1 MIFWVTGD
9 FAIFKTLLL
18 IKSFRFFRWGLIA
31 LGVIL
36 LGGLALPR
44 LVSYGAPPMVKI
56 GLIAPFEGLY
66 RATGYEVLFAVKLA
80 LQERNGGQG
89 LGGYRVELV
98 ALNDFNE
105 PTEAAK
111 QARALAADPDI
122 VGVIGH
128 LSSEATR
135 AALPVY
141 REAELAVVI
150 PWSVE
155 AGLLEGQFPGVVSVA
170 MTAEEAAQQLQA
182 KSREMGFTQLET
194 LTAVPPEPLP
204 ETAQAIVLDTE
215 AVTAGNIILA
225 LQQRDLALPL
235 FGQVEVGNVQ
245 LLQTAGAAA
254 NGLVFVSPGPGAAQL
269 PPDTTFREA
278 YQTLSGLPPGPRAAL
293 AYEAANL
300 LLDSI
305 EQAIINE
312 DGLSHPSPSRNAVS
326 RQVKAIRRSGL
337 TGQLEFNTHGQR
349 LKAPV
354 WFYQIVET
362 RYPGILIGP

>member
-1 MIFWVTGD
+1 MIGD
-9 FAIFKTLLL
+9 FSIFSALLL
-18 IKSFRFFRWGLIA
+18 ISSFRLFRWGFIV

-44 LVSYGAPPMVKI
+44 LASYGAPPTVKI
-56 GLIAPFEGLY
+56 GLVAPFEGLY

-80 LQERNGGQG
+80 LQERNGDQG

-141 REAELAVVI
+141 KEAELAVVI

-155 AGLLEGQFPGVVSVA
+155 AELLEGQFPGVVSVA
-170 MTAEEAAQQLQA
+170 MTTKEAAQQLRA
-182 KSREMGFTQLET
+182 KSQALGFSQLET
-194 LTAVPPEPLP
+194 LSAFSPEPLP
-204 ETAQAIVLDTE
+204 ETAQALELDTE

-225 LQQRDLALPL
+225 LQQQSRSLPL
-235 FGQVEVGNVQ
+235 FGRVEVGNVQ

-254 NGLVFVSPGPGAAQL
+254 NGLIFVSPGPAAAQL
-269 PPDTTFREA
+269 PPNTTFEEA
-278 YQTLSGLPPGPRAAL
+278 YQALSGLPPGPRAAL
-293 AYEAANL
+293 AYEAANV

-305 EQAIINE
+305 EQAIIHEN
-312 DGLSHPSPSRNAVS
+312 DLYHPSPSRGAVS
-326 RQVKAIRRSGL
+326 RQVGTIERSGL
-337 TGQLEFNTHGQR
+337 TGQLEFNDHGQR
-349 LKAPV
+349 LKPPV
-354 WFYQIVET
+354 WFYQIVES

>member
-1 MIFWVTGD
+1 
-9 FAIFKTLLL
+9 
-18 IKSFRFFRWGLIA
+18 
-31 LGVIL
+31 VIL

-44 LVSYGAPPMVKI
+44 LASYGAPPTVKI
-56 GLIAPFEGLY
+56 GLVAPFEGLY

-98 ALNDFNE
+98 ALNDFNN
-105 PTEAAK
+105 PTEATK

-155 AGLLEGQFPGVVSVA
+155 TELLEGQFPGVVSVA
-170 MTAEEAAQQLQA
+170 MTAEEAAQQLRA

-194 LTAVPPEPLP
+194 LTAYSPDEPLP
-204 ETAQAIVLDTE
+204 EAAQALELDTD
-215 AVTAGNIILA
+215 AISAGNVISA
-225 LQQRDLALPL
+225 LQQRDLSLPL

-245 LLQTAGAAA
+245 LLQVAGEAA
-254 NGLVFVSPGPGAAQL
+254 NGLVFVSPGPGAEEL
-269 PPDTTFREA
+269 SPNTTFGEA
-278 YQTLSGLPPGPRAAL
+278 YQALSGLPPGPRAAL
-293 AYEAANL
+293 AYEATNI

-312 DGLSHPSPSRNAVS
+312 DGLYHPSPSRRAVS
-326 RQVKAIRRSGL
+326 RQVGIIRRSGL
-337 TGQLEFNTHGQR
+337 TGQIEFNAHGQR